1 MNTTKFKHH
10 NLTKNEVMLVVP
22 NSLQWNKTTFDIIDD
37 MTEHGLTVI
46 PVLNFDPEHPSIES
60 EEKWGVSMV
69 VNPDTET
76 EKRFSIIINEE
87 TDDLM
92 RDMIRYLISG
102 KFDEIVKFDLLIEE
116 KWGRTFINEI
126 IPFSDDLFS

>member
-46 PVLNFDPEHPSIES
+46 PVLNFDPEHPSIEC
-60 EEKWGVSMV
+60 EEKWSVSMV